1 MNLEAMRLS
10 RSCDIECSD
19 LNDSAFVK
27 PVNIAKAI
35 MKKRNWLFIDI
46 DLKI

>member
-1 MNLEAMRLS
+1 MNLVAMRLS

-19 LNDSAFVK
+19 LNVSAFVK

-35 MKKRNWLFIDI
+35 MKKRNWLFMNN
-46 DLKI
+46 DLKS